1 MRVVDKF
8 PHEWRGI
15 LRGDMMR
22 DEVTPDVGPS
32 VLEIER
38 WEMVRWKME
47 KVEDG
52 TGGTR
57 RIL

>member
-1 MRVVDKF
+1 MDGVESCV
-8 PHEWRGI
+8 E
-15 LRGDMMR
+15 
-22 DEVTPDVGPS
+22 TPDVGPS

-52 TGGTR
+52 TGGGPT
-57 RIL
+57 